1 MNDDQNTYL
10 QSDADA
16 SIKDAGNHGDTGLK
30 EDQSKAGFEN
40 NSNPR
45 AYNIFMGSL
54 LHDQD
59 DVSFEHNVN
68 YDNHSELI
76 DEKEDS
82 IIEDSAAPS
91 NYLQSIMT
99 NVSNVQKK

>member
-16 SIKDAGNHGDTGLK
+16 SIKDVGDHGDTGLK

-40 NSNPR
+40 NSNPQ
-45 AYNIFMGSL
+45 AYNIFMGLL

-68 YDNHSELI
+68 YDDHSDRI
-76 DEKEDS
+76 
-82 IIEDSAAPS
+82 
-91 NYLQSIMT
+91 
-99 NVSNVQKK
+99 